1 MVGLPKEPIHIE
13 EPAKNVVFKNITLKT
28 VHGRRIWSTWE
39 DCEALIADGKVRV
52 AKNNPKLIFRKNKA
66 IYFR

>member
-39 DCEALIADGKVRV
+39 DCEALIADGKVRM
-52 AKNNPKLIFRKNKA
+52 KDMKLHTSFR
-66 IYFR
+66 